1 MQDSLIV
8 FSENIYF
15 FGLLPSD
22 FDQFFSLNK
31 AWISPTEDS
40 SLQWKFEREEE
51 PYQGNFVHFGN
62 LLGLSSATFSETGYI
77 FLKNLSA
84 TSSQG
89 VFINQFIMR
98 VALKKMKERNRIEV
112 DEAKGFPPDV
122 PRTAFRYVQRYK
134 RKNIMVLDPLM
145 LFRAYGIK

>member
-1 MQDSLIV
+1 MQESLII
-8 FSENIYF
+8 FLEDKYF
-15 FGLLPSD
+15 FGLLPTD

-31 AWISPTEDS
+31 AWISPTDES
-40 SLQWKFEREEE
+40 SPVWKFEREEE
-51 PYQGNFVHFGN
+51 PHEGNFVHFGN
-62 LLGLSSATFSETGYI
+62 LLGLSAATFSEKGYV
-77 FLKNLSA
+77 FLKKVSE

-112 DEAKGFPPDV
+112 DEANVFPPDI
-122 PRTAFRYVQRYK
+122 PRTAFRYVQHYK

-145 LFRAYGIK
+145 LFRAYDIK